1 MARKSQNVRVLETLR
16 ASGSITAAQARS
28 RGIQNLRAR
37 ISELRDEGVKIE
49 TVPYVRKD
57 GVTAAKY
64 VLG

>member
-1 MARKSQNVRVLETLR
+1 MTNKSQNTRILETLN
-16 ASGSITAAQARS
+16 SVGSITAAKAQT

-37 ISELRDEGVKIE
+37 ISELRDEGVNIE

-64 VLG
+64 VLA